1 MRKVLTELL
10 DLALGKLR
18 EAILGSVEF
27 DRTSGAWDAARRDGS
42 FAHNNF
48 TMLFNM
54 NRTLLAESVE
64 EQDWQA
70 NRWSPAL
77 EEIGEGDLASYWE
90 ERCLGW
96 PQPASSV
103 LVHASEGNVPMLGLQ
118 CGLEHAFVCR
128 TDIPSW
134 L

>member
-1 MRKVLTELL
+1 VRKVLTELL

-18 EAILGSVEF
+18 EAILSNVEF
-27 DRTSGAWDAARRDGS
+27 DRTSGAWDAVRRDGS
-42 FAHNNF
+42 FAYKNF

-77 EEIGEGDLASYWE
+77 EEIGEGDLASSGGRSLRPPCWCTP
-90 ERCLGW
+90 RRG
-96 PQPASSV
+96 
-103 LVHASEGNVPMLGLQ
+103 
-118 CGLEHAFVCR
+118 
-128 TDIPSW
+128 TW